1 MGNKVE
7 LKKQVTPDRYY
18 IKVIL
23 EDLLNYYFPKEVG
36 RFNLEVRMTIW
47 ILRDTGGELT
57 AIQMRNEQW
66 VYFATRALTEVNGDL
81 PIMIQ
86 G

>member
-18 IKVIL
+18 LKVIL

-36 RFNLEVRMTIW
+36 RFNLE
-47 ILRDTGGELT
+47 
-57 AIQMRNEQW
+57 MRNEQW
-66 VYFATRALTEVNGDL
+66 VYFATRALTEDEL
-81 PIMIQ
+81 KPAREPDR
-86 G
+86 